1 MNEGELK
8 ERWKLEE
15 LANIFVGLMK
25 HRILFLGASSVD
37 QEGRPIVTDIDA
49 NRLIGRL
56 LYLEAEDPDKDIALY
71 INSPGGAVSGMLA
84 LYDTIQYI
92 KPDVST
98 ICVGQAVSAG
108 ALLLAAGKKG
118 KRFALSNA
126 KIMIHQPSGGAI
138 GTAIDVDIEAKEL
151 MRTRKRLNEILAK
164 HTGQSIEKV
173 EKDTAR
179 NFWMSAEEAKAYG
192 IIDKVIITRK

>member
-1 MNEGELK
+1 M
-8 ERWKLEE
+8 
-15 LANIFVGLMK
+15 
-25 HRILFLGASSVD
+25 
-37 QEGRPIVTDIDA
+37 TDIDA

-56 LYLEAEDPDKDIALY
+56 LYLEAEDPDKDVALY

-151 MRTRKRLNEILAK
+151 MKTRKRLNEILAK
-164 HTGQSIEKV
+164 HTGQPIEKV

-192 IIDKVIITRK
+192 LIDKVITTR

>member
-1 MNEGELK
+1 MNERELK

-25 HRILFLGASSVD
+25 HRILFLGASSID
-37 QEGRPIVTDIDA
+37 QQGRSIVTDIDA

-92 KPDVST
+92 KPDIST

-108 ALLLAAGKKG
+108 ALLLAAGKNG
-118 KRFALSNA
+118 KRFALPNA

-151 MRTRKRLNEILAK
+151 MKTRKSLNEILAK
-164 HTGQSIEKV
+164 HTGQPIEKIA
-173 EKDTAR
+173 KDTAR

-192 IIDKVIITRK
+192 IIDKVITTRK

>member
-1 MNEGELK
+1 MNERELK

-92 KPDVST
+92 KPDIST

-151 MRTRKRLNEILAK
+151 MRTRQRLNEILAK
-164 HTGQSIEKV
+164 HTSQSIEKV

-179 NFWMSAEEAKAYG
+179 NFWMKAEEAKAYG
-192 IIDKVIITRK
+192 IIDKVITTR